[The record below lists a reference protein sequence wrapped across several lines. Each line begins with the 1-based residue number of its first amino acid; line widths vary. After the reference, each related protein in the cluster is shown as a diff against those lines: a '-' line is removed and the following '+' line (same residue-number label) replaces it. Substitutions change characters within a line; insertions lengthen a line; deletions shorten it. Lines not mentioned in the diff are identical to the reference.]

1 MSPKSKQLLVRAFVS
16 LIFCGIGVLHF
27 TQADRFVGNMPPY
40 LPAPRLLTHV
50 SGVFEILG
58 GLGVWAPW
66 QRLRRLASYGL
77 VALLVS
83 VYVVN
88 IDMALHG
95 SPLRDGTVVPGG
107 SLTLWLRLPL
117 QFVMMWMVMA
127 ATRELPA
134 EPAETANPAVSP

>member
-1 MSPKSKQLLVRAFVS
+1 MRLQNVS
-16 LIFCGIGVLHF
+16 RVVFGIL
-27 TQADRFVGNMPPY
+27 FVGMGVTHFLREDLFLRIMPPY
-40 LPAPRLLTHV
+40 LPAPTVLNRV
-50 SGVFEILG
+50 AGFFEILG
-58 GLGVWAPW
+58 GLGVQMPDP
-66 QRLRRLASYGL
+66 LIRRVAGWGC
-77 VALLVS
+77 VALLLA

-134 EPAETANPAVSP
+134 EPVESANPAVSP